1 MIKQIERWWR
11 HRSGDTRQR
20 LTQLCATVSDIVFI
34 VLTAVWV
41 YLARQEWVKDEPDTI
56 VLNMI
61 VLAFVAQLLLASLVL
76 SRLEGLPWFW
86 KWFGSLNTEFAG
98 ALILSALLLFLVT
111 IPNQRRETNE
121 MKRGLMREMRSSD
134 NGIALLA
141 VEELAERGWLF
152 DGTLQGAGLAGANLQ
167 GADLAEADLRGAT
180 LVEANLQGADLANAN
195 LQRAFLIW
203 ANLRQATLVGA
214 NLQRATLEY
223 ATLQQADL
231 VNADLQGVFLRGT
244 NMQGADL
251 AGADLRKSFLWNA
264 DLQQAYLGGANLQET
279 NMSGANLR
287 GVNLWNANLQG
298 ANLAMVGLQE
308 AYLYNA
314 DLRGANLED
323 ATFDETTRLPD
334 DTYWTPDT
342 DMARFTDP
350 NHPEFWRSD
359 DPSSPAYRGEGE

>member
-1 MIKQIERWWR
+1 MFKRIERWWW
-11 HRSGDTRQR
+11 HRSSDTRRRVTR
-20 LTQLCATVSDIVFI
+20 LCTTAGILVFI
-34 VLTAVWV
+34 ALVNGWV

-61 VLAFVAQLLLASLVL
+61 VLAFVAQLLLVSLVL
-76 SRLEGLPWFW
+76 SRLEGLHWFL
-86 KWFGSLNTEFAG
+86 KWFGSLSAEFAG

-111 IPNQRRETNE
+111 VPNQRRETNE
-121 MKRGLMREMRSSD
+121 LKRGLIREMRSSD

-167 GADLAEADLRGAT
+167 GADLADADLRGAT
-180 LVEANLQGADLANAN
+180 LVDANLQGVDLANAN
-195 LQRAFLIW
+195 LQRAFLIG
-203 ANLRQATLVGA
+203 ANLQQATLVGA

-223 ATLQQADL
+223 ANLQRVNL
-231 VNADLQGVFLRGT
+231 VNADLQGAFLRGV

-251 AGADLRKSFLWNA
+251 AGADLRKSFLWNTN
-264 DLQQAYLGGANLQET
+264 LQQAYLGDASLQGTNLSGANLQ
-279 NMSGANLR
+279 

-298 ANLAMVGLQE
+298 ANLAMASLQG
-308 AYLYNA
+308 AYLYDA

-323 ATFDETTRLPD
+323 AIFDETTRLPD
-334 DTYWTPDT
+334 DTAWTPDT

-350 NHPEFWRSD
+350 NHPDFWRSD
-359 DPSSPAYRGEGE
+359 DPSSPAYRGDGE